1 MNWHGGS
8 IRWIDS
14 KQLASP
20 QPQQRRPYRRCALVG
35 EKVLEKARMD
45 HLRDYLSEGEDAGQR
60 YALGLPRQTPRG
72 ATGLALGHKAGS
84 SLEFKDYR
92 DYQIGDDLRHIDWN
106 AFARSDQLSV
116 KLYREEITPHLDL
129 VLDISRSMALEGTAK
144 ERATLALVACLA
156 TAAANAGFGR
166 AVWLMADEFR
176 PLPNGNAPPALWG
189 DFELNH
195 RGNPGAAMARGV
207 PAWRPR
213 GVRVL
218 LSDLLWVGDPLLA
231 LRPFTEGAAAAV
243 VIQLLADADVSPPEE
258 GALRLIDAE
267 TEQTREI
274 HVDAVIARR
283 YREGLA
289 RHQQNWYHA
298 CRANGAIFTT
308 VIAETM
314 LSNWRLEELMAA
326 EFLRLI

>member
-1 MNWHGGS
+1 MEQF
-8 IRWIDS
+8 R
-14 KQLASP
+14 
-20 QPQQRRPYRRCALVG
+20 
-35 EKVLEKARMD
+35 E
-45 HLRDYLSEGEDAGQR
+45 YLSEGERAGQR

-72 ATGLALGHKAGS
+72 ATGLALGQRAGS

-92 DYQIGDDLRHIDWN
+92 DYQVGDDLRHIDWN

-129 VLDISRSMALEGTAK
+129 VLDVSRSMALESTAK
-144 ERATLALVACLA
+144 ERATVALAACLA
-156 TAAANAGFGR
+156 TAATNAGFGR
-166 AVWLMADEFR
+166 AVWLMADDFR
-176 PLPNGNAPPALWG
+176 LLPNGDASPILWG

-195 RGNPGAAMARGV
+195 RGSPTAVLARGA

-231 LRPFTEGAAAAV
+231 LRSFTEGAAAAV
-243 VIQLLADADVSPPEE
+243 VIQLLADADVNPPED

-267 TEQTREI
+267 TEQLREI
-274 HVDAVIARR
+274 HVDAEIARR

-289 RHQQNWYHA
+289 RHQQNWHQA
-298 CRANGAIFTT
+298 CRASGAIFTT
-308 VIAETM
+308 VIAET
-314 LSNWRLEELMAA
+314 LLRDWRLDELIAA
-326 EFLRLI
+326 EILRLV